1 MQYISRISN
10 TKICAERYIV
20 ELVCLNLAEIKNV
33 KLKYG
38 FWNETGEDKNCK
50 ENTNWKTYYRFQI
63 RLAYQLTKLYS
74 PTSVVKALTD
84 KGIKIYTLRN
94 KRLDSLIKYH
104 YDKEEIEKKQI
115 EAKEINTFGQK
126 ESTPRSKLKD
136 L

>member
-1 MQYISRISN
+1 MQYISCISN

-38 FWNETGEDKNCK
+38 FWNETGDDNKK

-63 RLAYQLTKLYS
+63 RLAYQLTKIYS

-84 KGIKIYTLRN
+84 KSIKIYTLRD
-94 KRLDSLIKYH
+94 KRLDNFIKYY
-104 YDKEEIEKKQI
+104 YDKEQLEKQEIEI
-115 EAKEINTFGQK
+115 KEVNTFGQK
-126 ESTPRSKLKD
+126 SSTERSKLRD

>member
-1 MQYISRISN
+1 MQYISCISN

-38 FWNETGEDKNCK
+38 FWNETGDDNKK

-63 RLAYQLTKLYS
+63 RLAYQLTKIYS

-84 KGIKIYTLRN
+84 KSIKIYTLRD
-94 KRLDSLIKYH
+94 KILDNFIKYY
-104 YDKEEIEKKQI
+104 YDKEQLEKQEIEI
-115 EAKEINTFGQK
+115 KEVNTFGQK
-126 ESTPRSKLKD
+126 SSTERSKLRD